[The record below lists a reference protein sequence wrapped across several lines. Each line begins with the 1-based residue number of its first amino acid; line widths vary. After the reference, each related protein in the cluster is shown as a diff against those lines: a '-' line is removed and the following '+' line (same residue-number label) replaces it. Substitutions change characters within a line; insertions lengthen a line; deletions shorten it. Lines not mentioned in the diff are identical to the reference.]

1 MSDTRASMLATLA
14 DINSK
19 PTTPAR
25 QKAAANIAAALAKM
39 DQPKPTRPGRERTFH
54 DRERL
59 MKIADDGK
67 RSDTDRQRAKAIL
80 DGGDMLSESDMR
92 FLAKKTVT

>member
-1 MSDTRASMLATLA
+1 MMATLA

-19 PTTPAR
+19 PSTPAR
-25 QKAAANIAAALAKM
+25 QNAAANITAALAKM
-39 DQPKPTRPGRERTFH
+39 DQPKPARPRWELTFH

-67 RSDTDRQRAKAIL
+67 RSDTDRQRAKVIL
-80 DGGDMLSESDMR
+80 DGGHTLSESDTR
-92 FLAKKTVT
+92 FLTKRPSNRKGTPS